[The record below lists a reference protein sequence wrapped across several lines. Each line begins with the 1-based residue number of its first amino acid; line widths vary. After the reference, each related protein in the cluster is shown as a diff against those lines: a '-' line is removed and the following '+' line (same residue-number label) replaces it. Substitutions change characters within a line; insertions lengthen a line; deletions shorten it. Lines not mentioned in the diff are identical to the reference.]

1 MRINGSDLSV
11 TLVGG
16 LTCVFMYVGIPLW
29 AVFIGWAWYY
39 VMGSRPKAIKQ
50 GVPPTLAGAVLA
62 ILGLLI
68 IDWLTPGMGSELAT
82 GVGLLVTMFLLMLF
96 FKIPGCGATLPGFN
110 AYSCYFVGFSAQ
122 SYVPVAGMNPYLNA
136 FIWITGANILGLVVG
151 WGCVVLERLFDR
163 WLGTPVAARTASEHN
178 QENKG

>member
-96 FKIPGCGATLPGFN
+96 FKIPGWAQVRPWFCPFRGIGMRRRMSRRGCTLQE
-110 AYSCYFVGFSAQ
+110 C
-122 SYVPVAGMNPYLNA
+122 
-136 FIWITGANILGLVVG
+136 
-151 WGCVVLERLFDR
+151 RLKR
-163 WLGTPVAARTASEHN
+163 SLRRETVCPAARAVKCGPGKLFS
-178 QENKG
+178 